1 MTSTGRNIHP
11 EWIEAMILGDP
22 RIARCAVVGAGAH
35 TRAVLCPADD
45 RLAAAGQAAIDDM
58 VAALCAEAPDY
69 ARPRDT
75 ILASERRLAELG
87 LIGPDGSLRRRLVAA
102 RIKEIA

>member
-1 MTSTGRNIHP
+1 MP
-11 EWIEAMILGDP
+11 
-22 RIARCAVVGAGAH
+22 AR
-35 TRAVLCPADD
+35 
-45 RLAAAGQAAIDDM
+45 
-58 VAALCAEAPDY
+58 
-69 ARPRDT
+69 RDN